1 MFIQTK
7 YFQNNS
13 FCQSALKTPKNM
25 PIQRKCKKNKNIF
38 SRKVKI
44 FGSSELSSVL
54 LENLLSLKKIPVVI
68 SLIHLTMM
76 VMTTIIIM
84 TINHGEHDH
93 EHLELTLNFD
103 VGLGLYDSKLGSG
116 DASVGVRL
124 PDVGQQ

>member
-1 MFIQTK
+1 MQKTKTYFHARSNFWFIRT
-7 YFQNNS
+7 
-13 FCQSALKTPKNM
+13 
-25 PIQRKCKKNKNIF
+25 IF
-38 SRKVKI
+38 RLAGK
-44 FGSSELSSVL
+44 FT
-54 LENLLSLKKIPVVI
+54 PVVI
-68 SLIHLTMM
+68 SLIHLTIMI
-76 VMTTIIIM
+76 MTTIIIM